1 MDIYLRGFLLM
12 LKAIRN
18 NLWSLLAAAAGCG
31 VGGYAAAAETYP
43 VKPVRVIAGF
53 SPGGFVDL
61 TARLVSG
68 PLGAALGQQVVVE
81 NRAGAGG
88 IVGTELVAHAAPD
101 GYTLTVGS
109 AGTHGVNQ
117 SLYAKLPYNV
127 LRDFQPIA
135 RLAEAP
141 SILAVHPSLPA
152 RSVKDL
158 IALARSRP
166 GEIMY
171 ASAGAGTSTHLAA
184 ALFEHLARVKLVH
197 VPFKGG
203 GPAMIAVVSGEVPV
217 TFGTAAS
224 VSPHTRS
231 GRLRGLAVTGSQRS
245 ALLPEL
251 PTIAESGL
259 PGYEMLNWLG
269 MFAPAGTPRAVVE
282 RLSSE
287 LARIARMPE
296 VSSAL
301 KAAGAEPSPLGA
313 DEFAR
318 FVKSEVEKWAKVVA
332 ATGMT
337 AN

>member
-1 MDIYLRGFLLM
+1 V
-12 LKAIRN
+12 
-18 NLWSLLAAAAGCG
+18 LAAAAGCG
-31 VGGYAAAAETYP
+31 VAGCVGAAETYA
-43 VKPVRVIAGF
+43 VRPVRIIAAF

-68 PLGAALGQQVVVE
+68 PLSAALGQQVVVE

-88 IVGTELVAHAAPD
+88 IVGTELAARAAPD
-101 GYTLTVGS
+101 GHTFTVGS

-117 SLYAKLPYNV
+117 SLYPKLPYNV
-127 LRDFQPIA
+127 LLDFQPVA
-135 RLAEAP
+135 RLADAP

-152 RSVKDL
+152 RSVREL
-158 IALARSRP
+158 IALSHSKP
-166 GEIMY
+166 GQIMY

-184 ALFEHLARVKLVH
+184 ALFEHLGRVKLVH
-197 VPFKGG
+197 VPYKGG
-203 GPAMIAVVSGEVPV
+203 GPAMIAVVGGEIPV
-217 TFGTAAS
+217 TFGTAVS

-231 GRLRGLAVTGSQRS
+231 GRLRGLAITGGQRS

-282 RLSSE
+282 KLASE
-287 LARIARMPE
+287 LVRIVRLPE
-296 VSSAL
+296 VSVAL
-301 KAAGAEPSPLGA
+301 QASGAEPSPMVA
-313 DEFAR
+313 DEFAA
-318 FVKSEVEKWAKVVA
+318 FVRREVEKWAKVVA

>member
-1 MDIYLRGFLLM
+1 M

-18 NLWSLLAAAAGCG
+18 KGWMLLAAAAGCG

-43 VKPVRVIAGF
+43 VKPVRLVAAF

-61 TARLVSG
+61 TARLVAA
-68 PLGAALGQQVVVE
+68 PLSAALGQQVVVE

-117 SLYAKLPYNV
+117 SLYPKLPYNV
-127 LRDFQPIA
+127 LRDFQPVA
-135 RLAEAP
+135 RLSDAP
-141 SILAVHPSLPA
+141 SILAVHPSLPV

-166 GEIMY
+166 EQIMY

-184 ALFEHLARVKLVH
+184 ALFEHLGRIKFVH
-197 VPFKGG
+197 VPYKGG
-203 GPAMIAVVSGEVPV
+203 GPAMIAVVAGEVPV

-231 GRLRGLAVTGSQRS
+231 GRLRGLAVTGGQRS

-269 MFAPAGTPRAVVE
+269 MFAPVGTPRAVVE
-282 RLSSE
+282 KLSSE
-287 LARIARMPE
+287 LVRIVRMPE
-296 VSSAL
+296 VSGAL
-301 KAAGAEPSPLGA
+301 QASGAEPSPLGP
-313 DEFAR
+313 DEFAA

-337 AN
+337 TS

>member
-1 MDIYLRGFLLM
+1 M
-12 LKAIRN
+12 
-18 NLWSLLAAAAGCG
+18 LLAAAAGCG
-31 VGGYAAAAETYP
+31 VGGYAAATETYP
-43 VKPVRVIAGF
+43 VKPVRLVAAF

-61 TARLVSG
+61 TARLLAA
-68 PLGAALGQQVVVE
+68 PLSAALGQQVVVE

-117 SLYAKLPYNV
+117 SLYPKLPYNV
-127 LRDFQPIA
+127 LRDFQPVA
-135 RLAEAP
+135 RLADAP
-141 SILAVHPSLPA
+141 SILAVHPSLPV

-166 GEIMY
+166 GQIMY

-184 ALFEHLARVKLVH
+184 ALFEHLARVKFVH
-197 VPFKGG
+197 VPYKGG
-203 GPAMIAVVSGEVPV
+203 GPAMIAVVAGEVPV

-231 GRLRGLAVTGSQRS
+231 GRLRGLAVTGGQRS
-245 ALLPEL
+245 ALLPDL

-282 RLSSE
+282 KLSSE
-287 LARIARMPE
+287 LVRIVRMPE
-296 VSSAL
+296 VSGAL
-301 KAAGAEPSPLGA
+301 QASGAEPSPLGP
-313 DEFAR
+313 DEFAA

>member
-1 MDIYLRGFLLM
+1 M
-12 LKAIRN
+12 LETIRN
-18 NLWSLLAAAAGCG
+18 RTGVLLAAAAACALS
-31 VGGYAAAAETYP
+31 GYAAAAETYP
-43 VKPVRVIAGF
+43 VKPVRVIAAF

-68 PLGAALGQQVVVE
+68 PLSAALGQQVVVE

-109 AGTHGVNQ
+109 AGTHAVNQ
-117 SLYAKLPYNV
+117 SLYPKLPYNV
-127 LRDFQPIA
+127 LRDFQPVA
-135 RLAEAP
+135 RLTDAP

-203 GPAMIAVVSGEVPV
+203 GPAMIAVVAGEVPV

-231 GRLRGLAVTGSQRS
+231 GRLRGLAVTGGQRS